1 MDNLKLLIY
10 ENTGAKQRF
19 LKEVETVKDQADTLI
34 SYFETFQDLRQI
46 TTLAEFEGLV
56 SDPLEYFDET
66 LRDNVE
72 MRMTGGREPEPSTL
86 AKLFGYERDN
96 YIAVIS
102 GLPVTENCGPCKSSR
117 IVRRAGK
124 PAITSTRWDAYK
136 SYLTFTK
143 SGFILNEA
151 AIEKHCERF
160 KTFAESES
168 QRAIHKHFTD
178 LVEILN
184 SHADQYP
191 LPDKVKEAT
200 AKAFNLGLSQGISGN
215 FIIDKLFISNLIASK

>member
-124 PAITSTRWDAYK
+124 PAITSTRWSAYK
-136 SYLTFTK
+136 NYLTFTPE
-143 SGFILNEA
+143 GFILNEA
-151 AIEKHCERF
+151 EIEKHCERF
-160 KTFAESES
+160 KTFAENE
-168 QRAIHKHFTD
+168 QQIAVVDQYNT
-178 LVEILN
+178 LVTILN
-184 SHADQYP
+184 SFDEMFP
-191 LPDKVKEAT
+191 LAGPDKET
-200 AKAFNLGLSQGISGN
+200 LTRIFGLHIEHPPYQGR
-215 FIIDKLFISNLIASK
+215 FLINSEHLRNQIYK